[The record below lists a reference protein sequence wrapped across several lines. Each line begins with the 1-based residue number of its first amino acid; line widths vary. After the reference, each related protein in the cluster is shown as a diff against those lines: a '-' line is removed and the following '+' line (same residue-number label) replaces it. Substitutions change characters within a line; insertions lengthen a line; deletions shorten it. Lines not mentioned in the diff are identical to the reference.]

1 MKKLFTAALAALTL
15 ALNVTSYAQEQAE
28 YDIPESATP
37 VTDVMYDA
45 LLMRPVGVIALGVG
59 AVTFII
65 SLPITLP
72 LGEAGRTAREL
83 VAAPFNYTFTRPIGD
98 MWTDELQR
106 WEQERRIMESEGR
119 SRAPK
124 PFRGRDD

>member
-1 MKKLFTAALAALTL
+1 MNKFIAAALASLTL
-15 ALNVTSYAQEQAE
+15 ALSVHLYAQEQAA
-28 YDIPESATP
+28 YDTPESETP

-83 VAAPFNYTFTRPIGD
+83 VAAPFNFTFTRPIGD

-106 WEQERRIMESEGR
+106 WEEERRLQALEGI
-119 SRAPK
+119 SRAPR
-124 PFRGRDD
+124 PFRGPDE

>member
-1 MKKLFTAALAALTL
+1 MS
-15 ALNVTSYAQEQAE
+15 VTSYAQEQAE

-45 LLMRPVGVIALGVG
+45 MLMRPVGVIALGVG

-83 VAAPFNYTFTRPIGD
+83 VGAPFNYTFTRPMGD
-98 MWTDELQR
+98 MWTDELKQ
-106 WEQERRIMESEGR
+106 WEEERRFIGSEGR
-119 SRAPK
+119 IRAPR
-124 PFRGRDD
+124 PFRGPDE